1 MKNEELLELI
11 TLLVKDNNVKSFK
24 IDWNGDLGEYPGQIV
39 KPIINIE
46 KYEK

>member
-11 TLLVKDNNVKSFK
+11 TLLIKDNNIKSFK
-24 IDWNGDLGEYPGQIV
+24 IDWNGDLGEYSGQII
-39 KPIINIE
+39 KPVITIE